1 MHSRSRSPFTLNSA
15 ARTASARTASAR
27 TAPAS
32 TSPARRPTRLIAG
45 AALGLSAM
53 LVLAGCSS
61 SASSET
67 PSSDSPVALT
77 LQTSWI
83 PLVQFGGSYVA
94 DSEGYYAKNGVDV
107 DILPGGPDVD
117 SMAAVVSGQ
126 ADIGMGNADTVAR
139 ANEQGADLVIVAAGF
154 QKNPLAI
161 LSSPDKPIATPADM
175 EGMKI
180 GVPSGDEA
188 AQDALLEVNDVD
200 ASKVTSVPVGFDV
213 APLVSGE
220 VDGLW
225 VFYSEQPIAYEEST
239 GKEGVTFL
247 TADFGLDVYAQ
258 VYAVTK
264 ESLEDPAK
272 KAAIEGFLKGE
283 IEGWQSYVADPTEAV
298 DLTVNDYAKDGGLTV
313 EEQTKQAERQMDLL
327 VTDETDEHGLF
338 WMSDEGIEKNV
349 DTLTTLG
356 ITDVDASLFDNS
368 LLEDIYGGKSS
379 LQ

>member
-1 MHSRSRSPFTLNSA
+1 MTFRPNRRRSIRSA
-15 ARTASARTASAR
+15 ATAT
-27 TAPAS
+27 
-32 TSPARRPTRLIAG
+32 
-45 AALGLSAM
+45 AALAGIAL
-53 LVLAGCSS
+53 LAGCASS
-61 SASSET
+61 SSGQTTGADGSELT
-67 PSSDSPVALT
+67 PLT

-94 DSEGYYAKNGVDV
+94 DTEGYYNDNGVDV

-139 ANEQGADLVIVAAGF
+139 ANEQGADLVIIAAGF

-175 EGMKI
+175 EGKKI

-188 AQDALLEVNDVD
+188 AQDALIEANGVD
-200 ASKVTSVPVGFDV
+200 ASKVESVPVGFDV

-239 GKEGVTFL
+239 GKAGTVFL
-247 TADFGLDVYAQ
+247 TADYGLDVYAQ

-264 ESLEDPAK
+264 ESLEDPDK
-272 KAAIEGFLKGE
+272 KAAIEGFLRGE
-283 IEGWQSYVADPTEAV
+283 IKGWQSYVADPTQAV
-298 DLTVNDYAKDGGLTV
+298 ELTVNDYAKDGGLTI
-313 EEQTKQAERQMDLL
+313 EGQTKQAELQLDLL
-327 VTDETDEHGLF
+327 VTPETEENGLLTI
-338 WMSDEGIEKNV
+338 SEDGIAKNIA
-349 DTLTTLG
+349 TLSSLG
-356 ITDVDASLFDNS
+356 ITGADESLFDTS
-368 LLEDIYGGKSS
+368 LLADVYGDSNTIE
-379 LQ
+379 

>member
-1 MHSRSRSPFTLNSA
+1 MHSRSPFTAS
-15 ARTASARTASAR
+15 TATR
-27 TAPAS
+27 TAPIRRNS
-32 TSPARRPTRLIAG
+32 ARLAAG

-53 LVLAGCSS
+53 LMLAGCS

-117 SMAAVVSGQ
+117 PMAAVVSGQ

-139 ANEQGADLVIVAAGF
+139 ANEQGADLVIIAAGF

-225 VFYSEQPIAYEEST
+225 VFYSEQPIAYEETT

-264 ESLEDPAK
+264 ESLKDPNK

-283 IEGWQSYVADPTEAV
+283 IEGWQNYVTDPTEAV

-313 EEQTKQAERQMDLL
+313 EEQTKQAQRQMDLL

>member
-1 MHSRSRSPFTLNSA
+1 MHSRYPFTLS
-15 ARTASARTASAR
+15 TAARTASAR
-27 TAPAS
+27 TAPAR
-32 TSPARRPTRLIAG
+32 TSHARRSTRLVAG
-45 AALGLSAM
+45 AAMGLSAM
-53 LVLAGCSS
+53 LVLAGCS

-139 ANEQGADLVIVAAGF
+139 ANEQGADLVIIAAGF

-225 VFYSEQPIAYEEST
+225 VFYSEQPIAYEDTT